1 MILTM
6 RISLKM
12 KLRSR
17 MGMNEKK
24 AMLKLLYK
32 RLRNEF
38 ETYQHWL
45 MRQPKKE
52 ILRLAPDYLVRKAI
66 VEAAKRYTR
75 LDASGRHYLFND
87 QVETLLRSKTPL
99 EDICGEFSLNSDYC
113 RLVFGDSI
121 ENAFE
126 SYANDIQR
134 REFLAAKVEGNN

>member
-1 MILTM
+1 
-6 RISLKM
+6 
-12 KLRSR
+12 

-24 AMLKLLYK
+24 SALRELYR
-32 RLRNEF
+32 RLRSD
-38 ETYQHWL
+38 YDAYVKWL

-52 ILRLAPDYLVRKAI
+52 ILRLAPDYLVHKAI

-75 LDASGRHYLFND
+75 LDVSGRHYLFND

-113 RLVFGDSI
+113 RLVFGDRI

-126 SYANDIQR
+126 SLANDVQR
-134 REFLAAKVEGNN
+134 REFLAAKMEGNN

>member
-1 MILTM
+1 
-6 RISLKM
+6 
-12 KLRSR
+12 

-45 MRQPKKE
+45 LRQPKKE
-52 ILRLAPDYLVRKAI
+52 ILRLAPDFMVRKAI
-66 VEAAKRYTR
+66 VESAKRYTR

-87 QVETLLRSKTPL
+87 QVEILLRSKTPL

-126 SYANDIQR
+126 SYANDVQR
-134 REFLAAKVEGNN
+134 REFLAAKMEGNN

>member
-1 MILTM
+1 
-6 RISLKM
+6 
-12 KLRSR
+12 
-17 MGMNEKK
+17 MGTNEKK

-45 MRQPKKE
+45 LRQPKKE
-52 ILRLAPDYLVRKAI
+52 ILRLAPDFMVRKAI

-99 EDICGEFSLNSDYC
+99 ESICGEFSLNSDYC

-126 SYANDIQR
+126 SYANDVQR
-134 REFLAAKVEGNN
+134 REFLVAKMEGNN

>member
-1 MILTM
+1 
-6 RISLKM
+6 
-12 KLRSR
+12 

-24 AMLKLLYK
+24 AILKLLYK

-45 MRQPKKE
+45 LRQPKKE
-52 ILRLAPDYLVRKAI
+52 ILRLAPDFMVRKAI

-99 EDICGEFSLNSDYC
+99 DDICEEFSLNSDYC
-113 RLVFGDSI
+113 RLVFGDNI

-134 REFLAAKVEGNN
+134 REFLAAKMEGNN

>member
-1 MILTM
+1 
-6 RISLKM
+6 
-12 KLRSR
+12 
-17 MGMNEKK
+17 MGTNEKK
-24 AMLKLLYK
+24 SALRELYR
-32 RLRNEF
+32 RLRADYDRY
-38 ETYQHWL
+38 TKWL
-45 MRQPKKE
+45 LRQPKKE
-52 ILRLAPDYLVRKAI
+52 ILRLAPDFMVRKAI

-134 REFLAAKVEGNN
+134 REFLAAKMEGNN

>member
-1 MILTM
+1 MV
-6 RISLKM
+6 R
-12 KLRSR
+12 
-17 MGMNEKK
+17 NEKK
-24 AMLKLLYK
+24 AILKLLYK

-45 MRQPKKE
+45 MGQPKKE

-66 VEAAKRYTR
+66 IEAAKQYTK
-75 LDASGRHYLFND
+75 LDLTGRHYLFSD
-87 QVETLLRSKTPL
+87 QVGILLRSKTPL

-134 REFLAAKVEGNN
+134 REFLAAKMEGNN

>member
-1 MILTM
+1 
-6 RISLKM
+6 
-12 KLRSR
+12 

-24 AMLKLLYK
+24 SALRELYK
-32 RLRNEF
+32 RLR
-38 ETYQHWL
+38 TDYDRYTKWL
-45 MRQPKKE
+45 LRQPEKE

-66 VEAAKRYTR
+66 IEAAKQYTK
-75 LDASGRHYLFND
+75 LDLTGRHYLFGD

-126 SYANDIQR
+126 SLANDVQR
-134 REFLAAKVEGNN
+134 REFLAAKMEGHN

>member
-1 MILTM
+1 
-6 RISLKM
+6 
-12 KLRSR
+12 

-24 AMLKLLYK
+24 SALRLLYK

-45 MRQPKKE
+45 MGQPKKE

-66 VEAAKRYTR
+66 IEAAKRYTR

-99 EDICGEFSLNSDYC
+99 EDICGEFFVNSDYC

-134 REFLAAKVEGNN
+134 REFLAAKMEGNN

>member
-1 MILTM
+1 
-6 RISLKM
+6 
-12 KLRSR
+12 

-45 MRQPKKE
+45 LRQPKKE
-52 ILRLAPDYLVRKAI
+52 ILRLAPDFMVRKAI

-126 SYANDIQR
+126 SFANDVQR
-134 REFLAAKVEGNN
+134 REFLAAKMEGNN

>member
-1 MILTM
+1 
-6 RISLKM
+6 
-12 KLRSR
+12 

-24 AMLKLLYK
+24 SALRELYK
-32 RLRNEF
+32 RLRADYDRY
-38 ETYQHWL
+38 TKWL

-52 ILRLAPDYLVRKAI
+52 ILRLAPDFMVRKAI

-134 REFLAAKVEGNN
+134 REFLAAKMEGNN

>member
-1 MILTM
+1 
-6 RISLKM
+6 
-12 KLRSR
+12 
-17 MGMNEKK
+17 MGRNEKK
-24 AMLKLLYK
+24 SALRELYK
-32 RLRNEF
+32 RLRADYDRY
-38 ETYQHWL
+38 TKWL
-45 MRQPKKE
+45 LRQPKKE
-52 ILRLAPDYLVRKAI
+52 ILRLAPDFMVRKAI

-134 REFLAAKVEGNN
+134 REFLAAKMEGNN

>member
-1 MILTM
+1 
-6 RISLKM
+6 
-12 KLRSR
+12 

-24 AMLKLLYK
+24 AILKLLYK

-45 MRQPKKE
+45 MGQPKKE
-52 ILRLAPDYLVRKAI
+52 ILRLAPDFMVRKAI

-126 SYANDIQR
+126 SLANDVQR
-134 REFLAAKVEGNN
+134 REFLAAKMEGNN

>member
-1 MILTM
+1 
-6 RISLKM
+6 
-12 KLRSR
+12 

-45 MRQPKKE
+45 LRQPKKE
-52 ILRLAPDYLVRKAI
+52 ILRLAPDFMVRKAI

-87 QVETLLRSKTPL
+87 QVETLFRSKTPL

-134 REFLAAKVEGNN
+134 REFLAAKMEGNN

>member
-1 MILTM
+1 
-6 RISLKM
+6 
-12 KLRSR
+12 

-24 AMLKLLYK
+24 SALRDFYR
-32 RLRNEF
+32 RLRADYDRY
-38 ETYQHWL
+38 TKWL
-45 MRQPKKE
+45 MRQPNKE
-52 ILRLAPDYLVRKAI
+52 ILRLAPDFMVRKAI

-99 EDICGEFSLNSDYC
+99 EDICGEFLLNSDYC

-134 REFLAAKVEGNN
+134 REFLAAKMEGNN

>member
-1 MILTM
+1 
-6 RISLKM
+6 
-12 KLRSR
+12 

-24 AMLKLLYK
+24 SALRELYR
-32 RLRNEF
+32 RLRADYDIY
-38 ETYQHWL
+38 TKWL
-45 MRQPKKE
+45 LRQPKKE
-52 ILRLAPDYLVRKAI
+52 ILRLAPDFMVRKAI

-126 SYANDIQR
+126 SYANDVQR
-134 REFLAAKVEGNN
+134 REFLAAQMEGNN

>member
-1 MILTM
+1 
-6 RISLKM
+6 
-12 KLRSR
+12 

-24 AMLKLLYK
+24 SALRELYT
-32 RLRNEF
+32 RLR
-38 ETYQHWL
+38 TDYDAYVKWL

-52 ILRLAPDYLVRKAI
+52 ILRLAPDFMVRKAI

-99 EDICGEFSLNSDYC
+99 EDICGEFFVNSDYC

-134 REFLAAKVEGNN
+134 REFLAAKMEGNN